1 MLLVLGL
8 RGDVRNAICQ
18 NCSRNCSFSSALSE
32 AQMFLGGALP
42 QFRVHA
48 RSLVCLHP
56 NFNVLLADATRKRLP
71 DDKNYSFL
79 QQNTSVTTSPPLCFM
94 MRWEPAQ
101 NDWPQSFC
109 WSPPGRTSPS
119 SVWSHVVIIIVYSDG
134 GGTVN
139 GFRES
144 PRSLWDGRVH
154 IPASCDIHS
163 FKMFFFFNVIFVQ
176 AI

>member
-8 RGDVRNAICQ
+8 RADVRNAICQ
-18 NCSRNCSFSSALSE
+18 NCSRKCSFSSALSE

-56 NFNVLLADATRKRLP
+56 NFNVLLADVTRKRLP

-79 QQNTSVTTSPPLCFM
+79 QQNTSVITSPPLCFM
-94 MRWEPAQ
+94 MRWKPAQ

-134 GGTVN
+134 EVWLLMVSERAPGASEMGGYTFRQAVISTV
-139 GFRES
+139 S
-144 PRSLWDGRVH
+144 K
-154 IPASCDIHS
+154 C
-163 FKMFFFFNVIFVQ
+163 FFFNVIFVQ